1 MNSEVPDI
9 NSNIPLHSIQLER
22 YLPQSTQKLDITHI
36 YTVKQNICRP
46 TYNRPIYCN
55 LLLIL

>member
-9 NSNIPLHSIQLER
+9 NRNIPLHSIQLEH

-46 TYNRPIYCN
+46 AYNRPI
-55 LLLIL
+55 L